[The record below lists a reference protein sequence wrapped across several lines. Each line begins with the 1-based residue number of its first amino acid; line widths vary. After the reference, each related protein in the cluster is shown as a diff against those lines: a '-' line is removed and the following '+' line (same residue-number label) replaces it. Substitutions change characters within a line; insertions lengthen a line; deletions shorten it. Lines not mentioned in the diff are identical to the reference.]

1 MRLNKSMRLFD
12 CSIHG
17 YEEGEG
23 VNTVKILEKAE
34 AGTEPTCRDSKWA
47 ANTPLH
53 SSEVPMLRDSPT

>member
-23 VNTVKILEKAE
+23 VEILEKGAT
-34 AGTEPTCRDSKWA
+34 GTDPTCRDSKSA
-47 ANTPLH
+47 ANMSLH